1 LLSSADASEQVDRRV
16 VGKLLVTYFQREQS
30 VDVLELMARVL
41 GVSEADKNAMGL
53 GPGGARR
60 PKGVLGTVA
69 SVPGRVVFGALGLAG
84 TVAKVPVAVAEV
96 YTPETETETVA
107 DQWVEFLLQQM
118 DAEDGEG

>member
-1 LLSSADASEQVDRRV
+1 
-16 VGKLLVTYFQREQS
+16 
-30 VDVLELMARVL
+30 
-41 GVSEADKNAMGL
+41 
-53 GPGGARR
+53 
-60 PKGVLGTVA
+60 
-69 SVPGRVVFGALGLAG
+69 VVFGALGLAG